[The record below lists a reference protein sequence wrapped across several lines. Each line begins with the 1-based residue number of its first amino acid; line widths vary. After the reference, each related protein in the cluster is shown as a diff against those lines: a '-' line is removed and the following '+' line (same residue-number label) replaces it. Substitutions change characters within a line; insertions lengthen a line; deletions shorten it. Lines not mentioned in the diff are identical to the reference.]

1 MDRALVV
8 MDPDESAEK
17 LLAEA
22 GDCVRG
28 TDADVIL
35 LAMMTEDAIEREL
48 EILNQIGKVE
58 HRSYGET
65 TPLEGAEHFAADVA
79 DDILDDSVDYTA
91 VSRLVDDDAEA
102 ETILAIAD
110 EYGCDHIFIAGR
122 KRSPTGKAL
131 FGDRTQQVLLN
142 AESFVTVA
150 MQQ

>member
-8 MDPDESAEK
+8 MDPDESAEQ

-28 TDADVIL
+28 TDTNIIL
-35 LAMMTEDAIEREL
+35 LAMMTEDAVDREL

-58 HRSYGET
+58 DRSYGES
-65 TPLEGAEHFAADVA
+65 TPLEGAKHFAADVA
-79 DDILDDSVDYTA
+79 EDVLDDAVDYTA

-102 ETILAIAD
+102 EIILSVAD

-142 AESFVTVA
+142 AASFVTVA
-150 MQQ
+150 MQE